1 MASVT
6 TPGISLPFTDISPG
20 KLRVIIGK
28 QLSIPTTWLACSEF
42 PFSLARTQVPRLFS
56 SPIDSQSVFYL
67 ALIGHRWKGAYDGY
81 VCDHRYIE
89 SIVGGFGAISLLVH
103 PILSR
108 SFLSLL
114 SKCTRLC
121 SRVCA
126 CIFFF
131 FFYSSRCLPKLDI
144 HGTFPRVVL
153 CNSQWPLFRPFVP
166 VVFHCPYLLSL
177 FLPDAAAA
185 PPHFHAFDLTA
196 YVLLRSRERTI
207 KNKQRERKG
216 RERVVPRKTN
226 YTPRTLFLPLI
237 DDFLRVPSDFTPV
250 PPLQWLRPRP
260 CSVSPAHHGYYRSRT
275 IIFAVLTKLLR
286 NKFPPGWATARILC
300 YHRGGLI

>member
-1 MASVT
+1 MKGSIWRLRLWSPIYRIHSRRFWGYIVAGAPYSVSLFPVSSFEMYSSLFASV
-6 TPGISLPFTDISPG
+6 
-20 KLRVIIGK
+20 
-28 QLSIPTTWLACSEF
+28 
-42 PFSLARTQVPRLFS
+42 RL
-56 SPIDSQSVFYL
+56 YL
-67 ALIGHRWKGAYDGY
+67 
-81 VCDHRYIE
+81 
-89 SIVGGFGAISLLVH
+89 
-103 PILSR
+103 
-108 SFLSLL
+108 
-114 SKCTRLC
+114 
-121 SRVCA
+121 
-126 CIFFF
+126 FF

-260 CSVSPAHHGYYRSRT
+260 CSVSPAHHGYYRSRA